1 MVWKPNIYEYRRLQ
15 MTFKKSRN
23 LHMKKII
30 TRILIISSFAFANQQ
45 LNAQKVIVNRE
56 VETTNDGKMLLGHQL
71 KDQFVKE
78 PYSEWYTKEFNE
90 YALDQKAV
98 GELKK
103 NKINSYNLIVFI
115 GTWCEDSH
123 RDFPRLMK
131 ILEEVNYPD
140 SKLTIIAVNR
150 KKESPTGDEVRY
162 NVQKVPTIIVEKY
175 GKEIGRIIEMP
186 TTGYV
191 ERDLVEILKKDDQS
205 VIKELFKKEN

>member
-1 MVWKPNIYEYRRLQ
+1 MNC
-15 MTFKKSRN
+15 
-23 LHMKKII
+23 KKII
-30 TRILIISSFAFANQQ
+30 AKILVISAFAFATDS
-45 LNAQKVIVNRE
+45 LIAQKVVVNRE

-71 KDQFVKE
+71 KEQFVKE

-103 NKINSYNLIVFI
+103 NKINSHNLIVFI

-131 ILEEVNYPD
+131 ILEEVNFPE
-140 SKLTIIAVNR
+140 SRLTIIAVNR
-150 KKESPTGDEVRY
+150 KKESPTGDESKY

-186 TTGYV
+186 TTGYI
-191 ERDLVEILKKDDQS
+191 ERDLVEILKKDDSS
-205 VIKELFKKEN
+205 VIKEIFKKEN

>member
-1 MVWKPNIYEYRRLQ
+1 MAIAQTLKN
-15 MTFKKSRN
+15 KRN
-23 LHMKKII
+23 QRMKKII
-30 TRILIISSFAFANQQ
+30 TKILAISIVVLAIQEFS
-45 LNAQKVIVNRE
+45 AQKVVVNRE

-71 KDQFVKE
+71 KEQFLKE
-78 PYSEWYTKEFNE
+78 PYSGWYTKEFSE
-90 YALDQKAV
+90 YALDQKAI

-103 NKINSYNLIVFI
+103 NKIKAYNLIAFV

-140 SKLTIIAVNR
+140 AKLTIIAVNR
-150 KKESPTGDEVRY
+150 KKESPTGDEATY

-175 GKEIGRIIEMP
+175 GKEIGRIVEMP
-186 TTGYV
+186 TTGYI

-205 VIKELFKKEN
+205 VIKEIFKKQN